1 MKWPLLETIPIAL
14 ICSFAVQ
21 FLTQAFK
28 VVLHSFKTGKWDM
41 SYATSPGGMPS
52 THAAYVSA
60 LAFSIGIQH
69 GLDSDLF
76 AVSIIFG
83 GIVVYD
89 AAGLRRTVGKQ
100 SRLLNKLAK
109 QLLPEEREILPEKM
123 GHTFSEI
130 VAGII
135 FGALVGM
142 GITLLLLKLADT
154 LELG

>member
-1 MKWPLLETIPIAL
+1 
-14 ICSFAVQ
+14 
-21 FLTQAFK
+21 
-28 VVLHSFKTGKWDM
+28 M

-76 AVSIIFG
+76 AVSVIFG

-109 QLLPEEREILPEKM
+109 QLLPEEKADLPEKM
-123 GHTFSEI
+123 GHTFREI
-130 VAGII
+130 
-135 FGALVGM
+135 LV
-142 GITLLLLKLADT
+142 
-154 LELG
+154 

>member
-14 ICSFAVQ
+14 ICAFAVQ

-28 VVLHSFKTGKWDM
+28 VVFYSIKHRTWDM

-76 AVSIIFG
+76 AVSVIFG

-109 QLLPEEREILPEKM
+109 QLLPDEQVNLPEKM
-123 GHTFSEI
+123 GHTFKEI
-130 VAGII
+130 LTGII
-135 FGALVGM
+135 FGALAGM
-142 GITLLLLKLADT
+142 GLTLLLLKLVIV
-154 LELG
+154 LGLG

>member
-1 MKWPLLETIPIAL
+1 MKWPILETIPIAL
-14 ICSFAVQ
+14 ITAFAVQ

-28 VVLHSFKTGKWDM
+28 VVLYSIQGRKWDM

-60 LAFSIGIQH
+60 LAFSIGIQN

-76 AVSIIFG
+76 AISIIFG

-89 AAGLRRTVGKQ
+89 AAGLRRTVGRQ

-109 QLLPEEREILPEKM
+109 QLLPEEQEILPEKM
-123 GHTFSEI
+123 GHTFKEI
-130 VAGII
+130 IIGII
-135 FGALVGM
+135 FGALAGM
-142 GITLLLLKLADT
+142 GLTLLLLKLAAV
-154 LELG
+154 LGWG